1 MYQVKCLTGT
11 ALGSRNTLC
20 FSGWYKRRKSKP
32 RQGVQL
38 AGGSRGCWWQ
48 LTCEPGNSCTGMGQW
63 HLSGAGDTQLQAQLT
78 CYSAP
83 TWFGFYPLPSGVI
96 CCFLPAYGWVDLCG
110 TAKDTITF
118 TSTAVHPCLS
128 HCHFTQGRIQGQT
141 WSSPGPSHPTPC
153 PNLLEPWIL
162 KVWGFLFVL
171 KITNLQENIT
181 SDLRL
186 WRKLPKLSN
195 RQKKQHIAIKRN
207 TYTQSFLCHWTERF
221 LGYWKFWAFCA
232 EKHKPSREHYIW
244 PETMEKASK
253 IK

>member
-20 FSGWYKRRKSKP
+20 FSGCYKRRKSKP

-83 TWFGFYPLPSGVI
+83 TWSGFYPLPSGVI

-118 TSTAVHPCLS
+118 TSTAVHPCHSPSAIS
-128 HCHFTQGRIQGQT
+128 HREGSRDKPGVLLVLHIPLHAQT
-141 WSSPGPSHPTPC
+141 SWNP
-153 PNLLEPWIL
+153 
-162 KVWGFLFVL
+162 
-171 KITNLQENIT
+171 
-181 SDLRL
+181 
-186 WRKLPKLSN
+186 
-195 RQKKQHIAIKRN
+195 
-207 TYTQSFLCHWTERF
+207 
-221 LGYWKFWAFCA
+221 GYWKFGAFFLC
-232 EKHKPSREHYIW
+232 
-244 PETMEKASK
+244 
-253 IK
+253 